1 MLIFALAMKKIVIG
15 LLGLVMIIS
24 CGRPQPRKPVRS
36 EFKNDVVIKTTPVLD
51 QGRSALCWAYA
62 MLATIESEHLMQG
75 DSVHLSV
82 DYLARMLLKDEATH
96 YYFNRNEGQMSMSGT
111 ASMVFDLMAMYG
123 ILPYDSYYNN
133 EPVDY
138 PVVARTV
145 KQIARASTSL
155 RMLNERVD
163 KSLDEQIGYLP
174 GTIMMLWAR
183 YTPIEFAH
191 SVCRPEEYLSLTSFT
206 HHPFGKPFIL
216 EVPDNQMRD
225 YFLNIPIDTLMH
237 TIVEALKSGHPV
249 CWEGDISEP
258 GFDFKNG
265 IAVLQNEKA
274 DHDQSD
280 RQRAFETFHTTDDHC
295 MELCGLAHDRQGHRY
310 FIAKN
315 SWGTGNRFGGY
326 MYLSYQYVKLKTIA
340 VYLSKDAVRKKTTL

>member
-1 MLIFALAMKKIVIG
+1 MLIFALEMKKIVFG

-24 CGRPQPRKPVRS
+24 CGRPQKRQPMKS
-36 EFKNDVVIKTTPVLD
+36 EFRNDVVIKTTPVLD
-51 QGRSALCWAYA
+51 QGRSPLCWAYA

-82 DYLARMLLKDEATH
+82 DYMARMLLKDEATN
-96 YYFNRNEGQMSMSGT
+96 YYFNRNDGKVTMRGM

-123 ILPYDSYYNN
+123 MLPYDSYYNN
-133 EPVDY
+133 VSVDY

-145 KQIARASTSL
+145 QQIARASSSL
-155 RMLNERVD
+155 SMLNERID
-163 KSLDEQIGYLP
+163 KTLDEQIGYLP
-174 GTIMMLWAR
+174 GTIMMLGAR
-183 YTPIEFAH
+183 YTPMEFAH
-191 SVCRPEEYLSLTSFT
+191 SVCRPEEYLSLTSFS

-225 YFLNIPIDTLMH
+225 YFLNVPVDTLMH
-237 TIVEALKSGHPV
+237 TIVHALKQGHPV

-258 GFDFKNG
+258 GFDFKRG
-265 IAVLQNEKA
+265 VAVLQNDKA
-274 DHDQSD
+274 DYDQLD
-280 RQRAFETFHTTDDHC
+280 RQRAFETFRTTDDHC
-295 MELCGLAHDRQGHRY
+295 MELCGLAHDRQGNRF

-315 SWGTGNRFGGY
+315 SWGPNNRFGGF

-340 VYLSKDAVRKKTTL
+340 VYLSKDTMQY